1 MNLELKDK
9 IVLVTGASSGIGAA
23 AAVLF
28 ANEGAKVL
36 IGYRDHP
43 EAAHAICSTIC
54 SGGGVAGTVRLDLA
68 DIDHMRNTVNELAR
82 AWGPLDAVVFNAG
95 ANRLTPMDEID
106 EAEWDEIMTVN
117 LKGHFFLLQAVA
129 PHIRETG
136 AAVFVSSIAGQMGA
150 PAHAHYAAAKA
161 GLINLA
167 KSAAKRYA
175 EKIRVNCVA
184 PGVAL
189 TPMGRDAIKGASA
202 DYAQTKL
209 LSRRFATPEEVARVI
224 VFLAS
229 PAASYIYGATID
241 VNGGR
246 DLR

>member
-9 IVLVTGASSGIGAA
+9 VVLVTGASSGIGAA
-23 AAVLF
+23 AAILF
-28 ANEGAKVL
+28 AHEGAKVL
-36 IGYRDHP
+36 IGYRGHP
-43 EAAHAICSTIC
+43 EAAEAICSAIGA
-54 SGGGVAGTVRLDLA
+54 GGGMAAAFRLDHH
-68 DIDHMRNTVNELAR
+68 DVNQMRNTVEGLAR
-82 AWGPLDAVVFNAG
+82 TWGPLDAVVFNAG
-95 ANRLTPMDEID
+95 ANRLTPMDEIS
-106 EAEWDEIMTVN
+106 ESEWDEVMAVN
-117 LKGHFFLLQAVA
+117 LKGHFFLLQALA
-129 PHIRETG
+129 PHIRERG

-189 TPMGRDAIKGASA
+189 TPMGRDAIKDASA

-209 LSRRFATPEEVARVI
+209 LSRRFATPEEVAKVI